1 MRRIRSKLYWGSLRL
16 GIILGVAGWIVAV
29 LGTLARNQPLARAG
43 MAGFFA
49 LFAIWG
55 LANGGA
61 MLWAFLLPVYK
72 HGLSATI
79 KDCVTEFWWLLFYSI
94 LMLEL
99 LSVGLVML
107 WLILKT
113 LGLIN

>member
-1 MRRIRSKLYWGSLRL
+1 MRRIRSKVYWWSLRL
-16 GIILGVAGWIVAV
+16 GLIVGIAGWIVAV
-29 LGTLARNQPLARAG
+29 VGTLARKQPLARAG

-55 LANGGA
+55 LVNGGA
-61 MLWAFLLPVYK
+61 MLWAFLAHVYK
-72 HGLSATI
+72 HGLSVTI
-79 KDCVTEFWWLLFYSI
+79 NCMSDFWWLLFYSI

-107 WLILKT
+107 WLVLKT